1 MFKKP
6 RIGLITIS
14 DNREK
19 AHNMLLETNKK
30 FEDYVAGVIRQ
41 KGDIDLVVS
50 ETIVHT
56 AKEANDATQYM
67 LAQNVDGVILN
78 FTIWV
83 YPNLAVIIARNIKK
97 PLLMLSNLHPERAGL
112 VGMMASAGSLDQLG
126 IQNERVWGDIAR
138 PNVYGKVLRFANA
151 AKVKSQLEGSVYGM
165 IGGRSMGMYTG
176 VAEQSVWMKKFG
188 VDCEHIDEM
197 EILRLAGEIK
207 EDRIEN
213 AFKWLSKHVGKINY
227 DGAGLTQKKLRLQI
241 ACYLATKDMIRER
254 ELDFVGIKC
263 QPEMGNHFV
272 TQCLSQAFL
281 NDPYDMEGK
290 KESVVCACEND
301 MDGALTMQILHLL
314 TGKPTLFFDFR
325 HYDEENDVFV
335 FSNCGSQST
344 WYAARSEDYT
354 ENLKKVQFYAQ
365 TPEFFEAGGAT
376 VQYMAAEG
384 ELTCARMTR
393 KDGKYRMVIFPAK
406 TKTFPHEKMKETSP
420 EWPQAFVKINVT
432 PERLIN
438 VYGSNHAHAV
448 EGYWVEELAEICK
461 MLDIESIVLE

>member
-1 MFKKP
+1 
-6 RIGLITIS
+6 LITIS

-30 FEDYVAGVIRQ
+30 FEDYVTGYIRE

-50 ETIVHT
+50 EKIVHT

-67 LAQNVDGVILN
+67 LAQNVDGVIMN

-83 YPNLAVIIARNIKK
+83 YPNLAVMIARNINK

-126 IQNERVWGDIAR
+126 IRNDRVWGDIAR
-138 PNVYGKVLRFANA
+138 PEVYGKVLKFANA
-151 AKVKSQLEGSVYGM
+151 AKVKSALE
-165 IGGRSMGMYTG
+165 GRSMGMYTG

-197 EILRLAGEIK
+197 EILRLAGEIA

-213 AFKWLSKHVGKINY
+213 AFEWLSRYVWKINY
-227 DGAGLTQKKLRLQI
+227 NNEGLTKKKLRLQI

-254 ELDFVGIKC
+254 GLDFVGIKC

-281 NDPYDMEGK
+281 NDPYDMEGE

-314 TGKPTLFFDFR
+314 TGRPTLFFDVR
-325 HYDEENDVFV
+325 HYD
-335 FSNCGSQST
+335 
-344 WYAARSEDYT
+344 
-354 ENLKKVQFYAQ
+354 
-365 TPEFFEAGGAT
+365 
-376 VQYMAAEG
+376 
-384 ELTCARMTR
+384 
-393 KDGKYRMVIFPAK
+393 
-406 TKTFPHEKMKETSP
+406 
-420 EWPQAFVKINVT
+420 
-432 PERLIN
+432 
-438 VYGSNHAHAV
+438 
-448 EGYWVEELAEICK
+448 
-461 MLDIESIVLE
+461 